1 MEGRLGALQFIE
13 HLLIKLLTRT
23 QTCELHFH
31 ILGTRQFDHPLR
43 QIGNLHGLS
52 HVEDE
57 NLTAITL
64 RASL

>member
-13 HLLIKLLTRT
+13 HLLIEFLTRT
-23 QTCELHFH
+23 QTSELHFH
-31 ILGTRQFDHPLR
+31 ILSTRQLDHPLR
-43 QIGNLHGLS
+43 QIGNLHGLP

-64 RASL
+64 RTCL